1 MKKSVVTLVTLIIL
15 TAGPTVQGQVDP
27 KLQAEEK
34 AKEAIKLM
42 DNGKLDESIPLLQ
55 AAQQLDPERFE
66 YPYEIAYALY
76 LKKDYKRAIDTLE
89 KYKQHPKVSSILFQL
104 LGNSYDMDGKAEKAL
119 ATYDEGL
126 SRFPRSGNLF
136 LEKGNIFSFREEFDK
151 ALENYEGGIEADP
164 RYPSNYYRAARLY
177 CNSSQ
182 EVWGMIYGEIFMNL
196 ERNSQRTAEISKLL
210 YDTYVSEI
218 KVKGDSAS
226 VSFCNA
232 VINGDD
238 LLNGGKLKIPF
249 CMVYEQTYIFSVIG
263 IQTVDQAS
271 LSRIRQNFVGN
282 YRTMGHNKTHPNV
295 LFDYQEKIL
304 NAGHAEAYNRWILM
318 KGDED
323 GFEQWRKAHETE
335 WDAFIQWFRSNGLVL
350 NNENKF
356 YRKQY

>member
-1 MKKSVVTLVTLIIL
+1 M
-15 TAGPTVQGQVDP
+15 A
-27 KLQAEEK
+27 
-34 AKEAIKLM
+34 
-42 DNGKLDESIPLLQ
+42 
-55 AAQQLDPERFE
+55 
-66 YPYEIAYALY
+66 
-76 LKKDYKRAIDTLE
+76 
-89 KYKQHPKVSSILFQL
+89 
-104 LGNSYDMDGKAEKAL
+104 GKAEKAL

-136 LEKGNIFSFREEFDK
+136 LEKGNIFNFRKEYDK

-164 RYPSNYYRAARLY
+164 RYPSNYYRAALLY

-226 VSFCNA
+226 VSFCTA
-232 VINGDD
+232 VINGNDM
-238 LLNGGKLKIPF
+238 LNGGKIKIPF

-318 KGDED
+318 KGDVD

-350 NNENKF
+350 SNENKF